1 MDEDNSE
8 QRRPGDFRRPNGR
21 HIRTPT
27 TRGEV
32 LWSPDAEPLPPAWR
46 IEAFEADDGT
56 VPFERFAM
64 ELPDFKWSA
73 LFLALERVL
82 AVRGLDLARHEWL
95 KPLGDGLHEF
105 RIRHEAPTIMR
116 MSGGD
121 PGKAATLRGRV
132 LLRVF
137 VHFYGDKVIL
147 LLGGYDKGGRPSQR
161 RQQRQIAEARRMLA
175 QFKERKRR
183 QRRGR

>member
-1 MDEDNSE
+1 LW
-8 QRRPGDFRRPNGR
+8 
-21 HIRTPT
+21 PT
-27 TRGEV
+27 
-32 LWSPDAEPLPPAWR
+32 DAEHVPIWK

-56 VPFERFAM
+56 VPFERFAT

-105 RIRHEAPTIMR
+105 RIRHDAPTIVR

-121 PGKAATLRGRV
+121 PAKVATLRGRV

-161 RQQRQIAEARRMLA
+161 RQQREIAEARRMLA